1 MKNNIIKLMILAA
14 LTISVNA
21 CDDYIDISKEGQ
33 QNTENFFNSQQDY
46 EDALIGTYDLL
57 GTNYLIHILGEIA
70 SDNALCGGER
80 PTDTPEWQ
88 QIDDMTHNADNLALR
103 NVWKWMYAGIGR
115 ANYIVEFQ
123 NQVDF
128 DRKPELLAENLFLR
142 AFYYFQL
149 VKFFGDVPLIV
160 DGRISVEGA
169 QSIGRT
175 PKADVYD
182 KIEQDLITAT
192 NSLPWIQAQPG
203 RATKG
208 AAWALLGKVYLFQ
221 KEYDKAADA
230 FDKVI
235 KSKQYRLVEDFG
247 TIFLN
252 NNENNEE
259 SVFEI
264 QYSIGVEGGNYEQLE
279 YSEGNVAAGYMSPR
293 FTGEKVNW
301 GPYDDGN
308 TFSTPVPELVDL
320 YDVADTR
327 LNATFFNIEA
337 YAAQMPELKFD
348 KRNEYTG
355 YYNFKYM
362 VYKEANLP
370 DTRITHGNNYRAIRY
385 SDVLLMAAEANLQ
398 ATSPKGDPQTLLDEV
413 RDRAFSGD
421 ISYRVPA
428 TLENIL
434 QERRLELAGEG
445 HRFFDQVRT
454 EKTST
459 IPGFEVN
466 KHDLFPIPRLEIELA
481 GNTWSQNPGY
491 SN

>member
-1 MKNNIIKLMILAA
+1 MKNNIIKLMILVA
-14 LTISVNA
+14 LTVSVNA

-57 GTNYLIHILGEIA
+57 GTNYLVHILGEIA

-80 PTDTPEWQ
+80 PSDVLEWQ
-88 QIDDMTHNADNLALR
+88 EIDDMKHNPDNFALR
-103 NVWKWMYAGIGR
+103 NVWKWMYAGIAR

-123 NQVDF
+123 NQVEF

-142 AFYYFQL
+142 SFYYFNL

-160 DGRISVEGA
+160 DGRISVEEA

-175 PKADVYD
+175 PKSEVYD
-182 KIEQDLITAT
+182 QIEKDLITAT
-192 NSLPWIQAQPG
+192 NSLPWQQAQPG

-208 AAWALLGKVYLFQ
+208 AAWALLGKVYLYQ
-221 KEYDKAADA
+221 EKYNEAADA

-235 KSKQYRLVEDFG
+235 KSNRYSLVEDFG

-264 QYSIGVEGGNYEQLE
+264 QYSIGVEGASYGQLE
-279 YSEGNVAAGYMSPR
+279 YSEGNVAAGFMSPR
-293 FTGEKVNW
+293 FSSNRETW

-308 TFSTPVPELVDL
+308 TFSTPVKELYDL
-320 YDVADTR
+320 YDAEDTR
-327 LNATFFNIEA
+327 LNATFFDIEA
-337 YAAQMPELKFD
+337 YAAQIPDLKFD

-370 DTRITHGNNYRAIRY
+370 DLRITHGNNYRAIRY
-385 SDVLLMAAEANLQ
+385 ADVLLMAAEANSQ
-398 ATSPKGDPQTLLDEV
+398 ATSPKGDPQALLDEV
-413 RDRAFSGD
+413 RDRAFGD
-421 ISYRVPA
+421 EDHRVPA

-445 HRFFDQVRT
+445 DRFFDQVRT
-454 EKTST
+454 KKTSS
-459 IPGFEVN
+459 IPGFTTN
-466 KHDLFPIPRLEIELA
+466 KNEIFPVPRLEIELA

-491 SN
+491 

>member
-1 MKNNIIKLMILAA
+1 MKNNIIKLMILAV

-80 PTDTPEWQ
+80 PTDVLEWQ
-88 QIDDMTHNADNLALR
+88 EIDDMKHNPDNLALR

-142 AFYYFQL
+142 SFYYFQL
-149 VKFFGDVPLIV
+149 VKFFGDVPLVV

-208 AAWALLGKVYLFQ
+208 AAWALLGKVYLYQ

-235 KSKQYRLVEDFG
+235 KSNNYDLVEDFG

-252 NNENNEE
+252 DNENNEE

-264 QYSIGVEGGNYEQLE
+264 QYSIGVEGGSYEELE
-279 YSEGNVAAGYMSPR
+279 YSEGNVAAGFMSPR

-308 TFSTPVPELVDL
+308 TFSTPVQALVDL

-337 YAAQMPELKFD
+337 FVEQMPGLTFD

-355 YYNFKYM
+355 YYNYKYM

-370 DTRITHGNNYRAIRY
+370 DPRVTHGNNYRAIRY
-385 SDVLLMAAEANLQ
+385 ADVLLMAAEANLQ
-398 ATSPKGDPQTLLDEV
+398 ATSPKGDPKALLDEV
-413 RDRAFSGD
+413 RDRAFGGD
-421 ISYRVPA
+421 TGYRVPA

-454 EKTST
+454 KKTST
-459 IPGFEVN
+459 IPSFEVN
-466 KHDLFPIPRLEIELA
+466 KHELFPIPRLEIELA